1 LVDIVLVVAT
11 RECNKCRACEA
22 MVRRL
27 LEKHPG
33 ELCFRK
39 VRDDAPEADEF
50 GVVMPPMLVVSGV
63 LVTAGRVPDERGLA
77 AVVERMLEG
86 SKAK

>member
-22 MVRRL
+22 MVGRL
-27 LEKHPG
+27 LGKHPG
-33 ELCFRK
+33 ELSFRK

-50 GVVMPPMLVVSGV
+50 GVVMPPMLVVNGV
-63 LVTAGRVPDERGLA
+63 LVTAGKIPDERGLGA
-77 AVVERMLEG
+77 MVERMLEG
-86 SKAK
+86 SKAT